1 MCGGCRW
8 RSRRDLG
15 GGMQLVEFNRVQRRS
30 QFVERQFIAVH
41 DDYPGD
47 L

>member
-1 MCGGCRW
+1 MPGGCRW

-15 GGMQLVEFNRVQRRS
+15 GGMQLVEFNRVRRRG
-30 QFVERQFIAVH
+30 QFVEWQFLAIN
-41 DDYPGD
+41 DDYPRD